1 MKKILVPTDFSSCA
15 ANALNFAVQTAKIHP
30 VEITLLHVVD
40 ITDRFYSERLDLVRD
55 ELSTISEEA
64 GKNLK
69 QIKTSIAE
77 TESVDIHT
85 FLREGTIE
93 ENILEMCEELEID
106 LVVMG
111 TFGINGLKDRIWGSR
126 TAGFTGKTKVPLMV
140 VPYEYNWKVPEKLL
154 FATSH
159 FEEDKNVLQE
169 ITSLLDVF
177 RAALDVV
184 VFTDEDTADAAAF
197 LEHGMNMAEYERK
210 LKKQLNTQLLATT
223 HLSGHEFEDTLQDY
237 ISNNNIDI
245 LAMITYQRSVWD
257 RIFHPSVTRRM
268 SYHTTIPLLV
278 IPATKINS

>member
-1 MKKILVPTDFSSCA
+1 MKNILVPTDFSSCA
-15 ANALNFAVQTAKIHP
+15 VNALNFVVQTAKLYP
-30 VEITLLHVVD
+30 VQINLLHVVD
-40 ITDRFYSERLDLVRD
+40 ISDRFYSDRLDLVRD
-55 ELSTISEEA
+55 ELNAISEEA
-64 GKNLK
+64 DKNLN

-77 TESVDIHT
+77 TESVIIDT

-93 ENILEMCEELEID
+93 DNILQMCEALEID

-111 TFGINGLKDRIWGSR
+111 TFGINGLQDRIWGSR
-126 TAGFTGKTKVPLMV
+126 TAGLTGKTKVPLMV

-159 FEEDKNVLQE
+159 FEEDKNVLRE
-169 ITSLLDVF
+169 IASLLEVF
-177 RAALDVV
+177 KATLDVV

-223 HLSGHEFEDTLQDY
+223 HLSGHEFEDALQDY
-237 ISNNNIDI
+237 IKSNGIDI
-245 LAMITYQRSVWD
+245 LAMITYQRSLWD
-257 RIFHPSVTRRM
+257 RVFHPSVTRRM

-278 IPATKINS
+278 IPATKIDG